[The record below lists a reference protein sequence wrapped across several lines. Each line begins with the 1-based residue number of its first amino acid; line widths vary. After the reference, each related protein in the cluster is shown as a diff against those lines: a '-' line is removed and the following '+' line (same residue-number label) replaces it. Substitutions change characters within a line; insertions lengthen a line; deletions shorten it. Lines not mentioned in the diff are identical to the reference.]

1 MGISLTFL
9 VLYLCLCQ
17 RFSTGVC
24 IPTSRHGAMSGDM
37 SGCFWTER
45 TFYLQLVDGDV
56 YVTKTA
62 LKAKHHAVQNVKKV
76 KAEKPGLYLLSI
88 PNGPL

>member
-1 MGISLTFL
+1 MFL
-9 VLYLCLCQ
+9 DRENVLLAAGGW
-17 RFSTGVC
+17 RSGV
-24 IPTSRHGAMSGDM
+24 PRTS
-37 SGCFWTER
+37 
-45 TFYLQLVDGDV
+45 

-62 LKAKHHAVQNVKKV
+62 LKAKHHAVQNVKKA